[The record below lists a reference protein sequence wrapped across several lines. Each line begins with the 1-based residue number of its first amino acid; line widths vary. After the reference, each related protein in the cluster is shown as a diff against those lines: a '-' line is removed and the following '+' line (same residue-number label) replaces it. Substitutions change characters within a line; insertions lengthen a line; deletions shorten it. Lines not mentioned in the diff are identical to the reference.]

1 MSKFRL
7 QLCKVM
13 FHLWPVSTFKGEIIT
28 SKGYFIT
35 VLFFLL
41 FFLLDHTVKHSL
53 WPSNSLLNFFTPTLL
68 ICFFYVSSNMAR
80 KYWWYKLSFVRAGT
94 TTTYTYHKIYSFTE
108 NGYQTLTY
116 LLNLNADVAIFNS
129 FTCNFMED

>member
-1 MSKFRL
+1 MQSHVPLVTCQYFQRWNNNIQRL
-7 QLCKVM
+7 
-13 FHLWPVSTFKGEIIT
+13 FHYG
-28 SKGYFIT
+28 FI
-35 VLFFLL
+35 FPS

-53 WPSNSLLNFFTPTLL
+53 RPSNSLLNFFTPTLL

-94 TTTYTYHKIYSFTE
+94 TTTHTYHKIYSFTE